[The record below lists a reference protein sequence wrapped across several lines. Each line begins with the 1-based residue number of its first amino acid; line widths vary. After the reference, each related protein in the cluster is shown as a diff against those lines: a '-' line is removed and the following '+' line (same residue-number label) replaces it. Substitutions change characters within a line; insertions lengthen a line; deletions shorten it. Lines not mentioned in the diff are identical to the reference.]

1 MKTTTMTLAIL
12 FAIAT
17 PAISFAQPTGGPI
30 TRAQVR
36 GELVQLEHAGY
47 KPSKVHYPA
56 DIQAAEARVSAQD
69 IHKSNANSGYGGMAV
84 GVSQSSQRVSTDNWR
99 AMYGYPGK

>member
-1 MKTTTMTLAIL
+1 MNTTTRTLAIL

-36 GELVQLEHAGY
+36 EELVQLEHAGY

-69 IHKSNANSGYGGMAV
+69 IRKGNAYSGYGGMAG
-84 GVSQSSQRVSTDNWR
+84 GVSQSGQRLSTDNWR